1 MKTYIWIDYVDERK
15 WRGEI
20 LDYLGMAQSAVEI
33 MAPALPFLIMGG
45 KKAVEEAGRKIG
57 SDAYDKAKSIWDK
70 VNSNKKIQEAAKD
83 VSVSPENEANRLKL
97 AKQLEDL
104 FIEREDIAE
113 QVNGVLKIQVAQK
126 IEDLS
131 GEATA
136 AEVGEM
142 TKGEVEI
149 SQEIQTVS
157 SDGGATAFQAE
168 KVTGGRVEVH
178 QKIDKLEHGAKAIG
192 TKIDKI

>member
-1 MKTYIWIDYVDERK
+1 MQD
-15 WRGEI
+15 
-20 LDYLGMAQSAVEI
+20 
-33 MAPALPFLIMGG
+33 
-45 KKAVEEAGRKIG
+45 
-57 SDAYDKAKSIWDK
+57 
-70 VNSNKKIQEAAKD
+70 AAKD
-83 VSVSPENEANRLKL
+83 VAASPDNEANRLNL

-104 FIEREDIAE
+104 FIERQDIAE
-113 QVNGVLKIQVAQK
+113 QVNGILKIQVAQK

-157 SDGGATAFQAE
+157 LEGGATAFQAE
-168 KVTGGRVEVH
+168 KVTGGRIEVH
-178 QKIDKLEHGAKAIG
+178 QKIDKLDHGAKAIG

>member
-1 MKTYIWIDYVDERK
+1 
-15 WRGEI
+15 
-20 LDYLGMAQSAVEI
+20 
-33 MAPALPFLIMGG
+33 MGG

-57 SDAYDKAKSIWDK
+57 SEAYDKAKSIWDK

-83 VSVSPENEANRLKL
+83 VAASPENEANRLKL
-97 AKQLEDL
+97 SKQLEDL

-113 QVNGVLKIQVAQK
+113 QVNDILKIQVAQK

-157 SDGGATAFQAE
+157 SEGEAIAFRGE
-168 KVTGGRVEVH
+168 KVTGGRVEAH
-178 QKIDKLEHGAKAIG
+178 QKIDKIERGAKAIG

>member
-45 KKAVEEAGRKIG
+45 KKAIEEAGRKIG

-83 VSVSPENEANRLKL
+83 VAASPDNEANRLKL
-97 AKQLEDL
+97 VKQLEEL
-104 FIEREDIAE
+104 FIERRDIAE
-113 QVNGVLKIQVAQK
+113 QVNGILKIQVAQK

-136 AEVGEM
+136 VEVGEM

-157 SDGGATAFQAE
+157 SEGEAIAFRGE
-168 KVTGGRVEVH
+168 KVTGGRVETH